1 IEIVDFQLHEPAP
14 FEEWDDVSSG
24 VRTRV
29 LTESLLQWLDSV
41 GVDGAVLYP
50 MEDWDWA
57 AQLTTRFPGRFAAV
71 VRLGAPG
78 SERTAQDR
86 EAGIPPVIAA
96 DSPTLEDD
104 IMLARG
110 HGIAALRLALFPKLA
125 PDEMQRFIDGAFDRA
140 LSLCEKHG
148 VPVLLAISGR
158 LDAV

>member
-1 IEIVDFQLHEPAP
+1 MSSSPRIPPDPFEDLRARRRPSEDPIEIVDFQLHEPAP

-78 SERTAQDR
+78 AERTA
-86 EAGIPPVIAA
+86 
-96 DSPTLEDD
+96 
-104 IMLARG
+104 
-110 HGIAALRLALFPKLA
+110 
-125 PDEMQRFIDGAFDRA
+125 
-140 LSLCEKHG
+140 
-148 VPVLLAISGR
+148 
-158 LDAV
+158 